1 MFSLSIQRIFNVIV
15 QWQIWIALCGWAA
28 TASWYYI
35 IEGTLLPWWW
45 GILLFSAI
53 LSAYNMYYLKN
64 VAYPHS
70 LTLALLGGTLALLAY
85 WHLGLPKPMLTL
97 FIGVLSLAY
106 MIPLKRK
113 SMFSILMRWGVLSTI
128 WTLATFFWPINTFTA
143 NIQTALLFSYRI
155 LFMGNLCF
163 FFVLKDDA
171 HYFSPY
177 MVSFIKNLLITA
189 HGMALLSILMF
200 ISIPIGL
207 ALITPYLL
215 IILFYKQQKPQLGV
229 LFYSLRIDGLL
240 ILESIFVQS
249 LFIYGLGRFSIL

>member
-1 MFSLSIQRIFNVIV
+1 MFSLSIQRIFNVFV
-15 QWQIWIALCGWAA
+15 QSQSWIALCGWAA
-28 TASWYYI
+28 TASWYYSF
-35 IEGTLLPWWW
+35 EGTLLPWWW
-45 GILLFSAI
+45 GVLLFSAI
-53 LSAYNMYYLKN
+53 LSAYNIYYLKN

-70 LTLALLGGTLALLAY
+70 LTFALLGGTLALFAY

-113 SMFSILMRWGVLSTI
+113 STFSILMRWGLLSII
-128 WTLATFFWPINTFTA
+128 WTLATFFWPINSFTA
-143 NIQTALLFSYRI
+143 NFQTALLFSYRI

-207 ALITPYLL
+207 ALMIPYLL

-229 LFYSLRIDGLL
+229 LFYSLGIDGLL

-249 LFIYGLGRFSIL
+249 LYVYGLGRFSIL